1 MSESPANDWQEACLQ
16 ASRELHPERRMAIVE
31 RLRRIVRK
39 ETHKFGS
46 LRVDFA
52 NAEVRRNGN
61 LLYLSN
67 LEFRLLRYL
76 IAQAGAIV
84 SREELLRA
92 VWAYDKRVFTRTVDV
107 HICSLRQKVEND
119 TSRPKLILTV
129 KGEGYKFAGYKFR
142 AGRRDT

>member
-1 MSESPANDWQEACLQ
+1 MPDSPANDWQEGCLQ
-16 ASRELHPERRMAIVE
+16 ASRELDPERRMAVAE

-61 LLYLSN
+61 LVSLSN

-119 TSRPKLILTV
+119 TSRPDRASR
-129 KGEGYKFAGYKFR
+129 GYRLSRR
-142 AGRRDT
+142 AIASCLGL